1 MFSTCIY
8 NKWCLPLFEEVFKGV
23 FSSEHCTGAWNSSAL
38 TYSIHPI
45 EALMARPYIQIVE
58 EV

>member
-1 MFSTCIY
+1 MNQKI
-8 NKWCLPLFEEVFKGV
+8 FEEVFKGV
-23 FSSEHCTGAWNSSAL
+23 LSSEHCTGAWNSSGL

-58 EV
+58 EVGELDN